1 MTSVRCGQL
10 LARLAESLAF
20 PVGRAGAGTAA
31 ALTAALALAGA
42 AVEADAPLRQSFDLV
57 VPVPPTPVTVLGES
71 RLVYELHLTS
81 FAAGP
86 LVLRSVEVLDAD
98 AGAVLATFGEEELAA
113 RLGRPAATDADP
125 SPGTI
130 APGTRGIVY
139 LELAVAAD
147 EPPRTLTHRVAYETT
162 GEEQRERAVVGG
174 GQVEVRA
181 EGPVVLA
188 PPLVGG
194 PWAAIHHPS
203 WERGHRRV
211 VYAVAGRARIP
222 GRFAVDWVL
231 LDAEGRHAAGDD
243 DRVAHWHGYGADVL
257 AVADAVVVAARD
269 GVPESATLSA
279 HPRHPLEN
287 AMGNSVTLDLGNGR
301 YAAYE
306 HLRPGSLRVR
316 VGDRVARGEVLAAL
330 GFTGHSTG
338 PHLHFHVADANSP
351 LDAEGLPF
359 VLEGFDL
366 LGSYD
371 DIERLGRAPWAPL
384 DPAIAPRR
392 IAEHPAPNVVVTFPA
407 IEPDASGGAVAT
419 DTATETGTAPGR
431 DEPGDGAT
439 DDEAVRRLWSTLDA
453 IWNERDA
460 ERFSELFTTDASW
473 VFVDRGDSMVG
484 RTAIHAR
491 FAEQFPALAPEL
503 RHRTTV
509 RTVRAVGPDVR
520 AVDAEVEI
528 LRDGP
533 GGSVE
538 PTVLRRF
545 AVTAVMPRTQD
556 GWRIAVLRVWQL
568 PLAGTGGEQDPAA
581 VEAELKGLT
590 QELLDAV
597 APGRVEV
604 WERILDEELVH
615 VDENGVVRDKTALLA
630 EVRPLPAGLVGT
642 IEVDRFQA
650 EVHGDTA
657 IAAVEVQERLDYHGQ
672 PLRTRFRS
680 VDTWRRTPEGWRLVA
695 QHVAAVLADPPAVEL
710 TREELCSYAGVY
722 RLTPEITTVVRCTDS
737 GLASERAGRP
747 PATYRPEVRDV
758 FFAPGQP
765 RSRRIFTRD
774 ATGRV
779 NGFVDR
785 REGEDVRWTRTADL
799 PAGS

>member
-1 MTSVRCGQL
+1 MTSIPCGKL
-10 LARLAESLAF
+10 LARLAERLAF
-20 PVGRAGAGTAA
+20 RVGRADAGTAA
-31 ALTAALALAGA
+31 ALAAALALAGA
-42 AVEADAPLRQSFDLV
+42 AVEADAPLRQSFDLE
-57 VPVPPTPVTVLGES
+57 VPVPPTPVTVLGAS

-81 FAAGP
+81 FSAGP
-86 LVLRSVEVLDAD
+86 LVLRSVEVLDAE
-98 AGAVLATFGEEELAA
+98 AGAVLATFGEEELAG
-113 RLGRPAATDADP
+113 RLDRPAATAADP
-125 SPGTI
+125 GPGTI
-130 APGTRGIVY
+130 GPGTRGIVY
-139 LELAVAAD
+139 IELAVAAD
-147 EPPRTLTHRVAYETT
+147 EPPRTLAHRVAYETA
-162 GEEQRERAVVGG
+162 EEERRERTVVEGAR
-174 GQVEVRA
+174 VEVRA

-188 PPLVGG
+188 PPLAGG

-231 LDAEGRHAAGDD
+231 LDAEGRRAAGDD

-269 GVPESATLSA
+269 GLPESATLSA
-279 HPRHPLEN
+279 HPRHPLED
-287 AMGNSVTLDLGNGR
+287 AMGNYVTLDLGNGR

-316 VGDRVARGEVLAAL
+316 VGDRVARGQVLAAL

-371 DIERLGRAPWAPL
+371 DIESLGQAPWTPL
-384 DPAIAPRR
+384 DPAIEPRR
-392 IAEHPAPNVVVTFPA
+392 IAEHPAPNVVVAFPA
-407 IEPDASGGAVAT
+407 IETGASSGAVAT
-419 DTATETGTAPGR
+419 DAATGPGTAPGR
-431 DEPGDGAT
+431 KEPGSGAT
-439 DDEAVRRLWSTLDA
+439 DDEAVRLLWSTLDA
-453 IWNERDA
+453 IWNERDV
-460 ERFSELFTTDASW
+460 ERFSELFTADASW

-484 RTAIHAR
+484 HAAIHAR

-509 RTVRAVGPDVR
+509 RAVRAVGPDIR

-528 LRDGP
+528 LRDGS

-538 PTVLRRF
+538 PTVLSRF
-545 AVTAVMPRTQD
+545 AVTAVMPRTTD

-568 PLAGTGGEQDPAA
+568 PLAGTGGEQDPTT
-581 VEAELKGLT
+581 VEAALRGLT

-604 WERILDEELVH
+604 WDRILDEDLVH
-615 VDENGVVRDKTALLA
+615 VDENGVVRDKAALLA
-630 EVRPLPAGLVGT
+630 EIRPLPAGLVGR
-642 IEVDRFQA
+642 IDVDRFQV
-650 EVHGDTA
+650 EVRGDTA
-657 IAAVEVQERLDYHGQ
+657 VAAVEVQEQLDYHGQ

-680 VDTWRRTPEGWRLVA
+680 LDTWRRTPEGWRLVG
-695 QHVAAVLADPPAVEL
+695 QHVAAVLADPPAIEL
-710 TREELCSYAGVY
+710 TREELCAYAGVY
-722 RLTPEITTVVRCTDS
+722 RLTAEITTVVRCTDA
-737 GLASERAGRP
+737 GLVAERADRP

-774 ATGRV
+774 ARGRV

-785 REGEDVRWTRTADL
+785 REGEDVRWTRTPEL
-799 PAGS
+799 PEGS

>member
-1 MTSVRCGQL
+1 MTSVRCSQL
-10 LARLAESLAF
+10 LARLAERVAF
-20 PVGRAGAGTAA
+20 PVGRAGAGIV
-31 ALTAALALAGA
+31 AALALAGA
-42 AVEADAPLRQSFDLV
+42 AVEADAPLRQSFDLE
-57 VPVPPTPVTVLGES
+57 VPVAPTPVTVLGES

-98 AGAVLATFGEEELAA
+98 AGAVLATFGEEELAG

-125 SPGTI
+125 GPGAI

-139 LELAVAAD
+139 LELSVAAD
-147 EPPRTLTHRVAYETT
+147 EPPRTLAHRVAYETA
-162 GEEQRERAVVGG
+162 GEERRERAVLEGAR
-174 GQVEVRA
+174 VEVRA

-188 PPLVGG
+188 PPLAGG
-194 PWAAIHHPS
+194 PWAAVHHPS
-203 WERGHRRV
+203 WERGHRRA

-231 LDAEGRHAAGDD
+231 LDAAGRQAAGDD

-269 GVPESATLSA
+269 DVPESATLSA
-279 HPRHPLEN
+279 HPGHPLED
-287 AMGNSVTLDLGNGR
+287 AMGNYVTLDLGRGR

-306 HLRPGSLRVR
+306 HLQPGSLRVR
-316 VGDRVARGEVLAAL
+316 VGDRVARGQVLAAL

-359 VLEGFDL
+359 VLEGFEL

-371 DIERLGRAPWAPL
+371 DIESLGQAPWTPL
-384 DPAIAPRR
+384 DPATEPRR
-392 IAEHPAPNVVVTFPA
+392 VAEYPAPNVIVAFPA
-407 IEPDASGGAVAT
+407 IEPGTGSGAVAT
-419 DTATETGTAPGR
+419 DAATEAGTAPGQ
-431 DEPGDGAT
+431 DEPASGAT
-439 DDEAVRRLWSTLDA
+439 DDETVRRLWSTLDA

-509 RTVRAVGPDVR
+509 RAVRAVGPGVR

-528 LRDGP
+528 LRDGS

-545 AVTAVMPRTQD
+545 AVTAVMPRTID

-581 VEAELKGLT
+581 VEAELRGLT

-604 WERILDEELVH
+604 WDRILDEDLVH
-615 VDENGVVRDKTALLA
+615 VDENGVVRDKAALLA
-630 EVRPLPAGLVGT
+630 EIRPLPAGLVGT
-642 IEVDRFQA
+642 IEVDRFQV
-650 EVHGDTA
+650 EVRGDMA
-657 IAAVEVQERLDYHGQ
+657 VAAVEVQERLDYHGQ

-680 VDTWRRTPEGWRLVA
+680 LDTWRRTSQGWRLVG

-710 TREELCSYAGVY
+710 SREEFCTYAGVY
-722 RLTPEITTVVRCTDS
+722 QLTPEITTVVRCTDA
-737 GLASERAGRP
+737 GLVSERADRP
-747 PATYRPEVRDV
+747 PATYRPEARDV

-779 NGFVDR
+779 KGFVDR
-785 REGEDVRWTRTADL
+785 REGEDIRWTRTAEL
-799 PAGS
+799 PEGA